1 MQLKLLAVDTL
12 RVERAALAAEFQQAT
27 GRPLRRAGSLA
38 AMALLACRRCTQSER
53 WPQDQPRGALPT
65 LLLWHTPSVIA
76 EEAARLLTMML
87 DGQEAIMPFDFL
99 ASQPALVGVTLHPHF
114 PELSNAICM
123 PWVDEEGT
131 EIWQRSVLLAAH
143 WLAENAC
150 QRVVC
155 VHLERDRSGLQAH
168 AVSLSMHEGGPQA
181 LAILQLGQAGAAGKS
196 VAARDFVP
204 RLTRWLQTPAQ
215 DPLLLDG
222 DAIGVRASVKSTL

>member
-27 GRPLRRAGSLA
+27 GRPLRRAGNLA

-76 EEAARLLTMML
+76 EEAERLLTTML
-87 DGQEAIMPFDFL
+87 DDQEAIMPFDFL
-99 ASQPALVGVTLHPHF
+99 ASQPALLGVTLHPHF

-155 VHLERDRSGLQAH
+155 VHLERDTGGLQAY
-168 AVSLSMHEGGPQA
+168 ALSLSLQDRGPQA
-181 LAILQLGQAGAAGKS
+181 IADLQLGQTRAA
-196 VAARDFVP
+196 VETIAARDFVP
-204 RLTRWLQTPAQ
+204 RLTRWLQTPGLH
-215 DPLLLDG
+215 PLLLDG
-222 DAIGVRASVKSTL
+222 DAISVRASVKSTL

>member
-1 MQLKLLAVDTL
+1 MQLKLLAIDTL
-12 RVERAALAAEFQQAT
+12 HVERAALAAEFQQAT

-38 AMALLACRRCTQSER
+38 TMALLACRRCTQRER

-65 LLLWHTPSVIA
+65 LLLWHAPSVIA

-123 PWVDEEGT
+123 PWVDEEGR
-131 EIWQRSVLLAAH
+131 EIWQRTLLLAAH
-143 WLAENAC
+143 WLAENTC
-150 QRVVC
+150 QRVLC
-155 VHLERDRSGLQAH
+155 VQLERESSGLQAH
-168 AVSLSMHEGGPQA
+168 ALSLSLQDRGPP
-181 LAILQLGQAGAAGKS
+181 AIATLQLGPASAAGQT
-196 VAARDFVP
+196 VAAGDFVP

-222 DAIGVRASVKSTL
+222 DAIGVRASVKSSV